1 MTRTRRELVRLN
13 GATKTS
19 ISSESIH
26 PREIFHPQASL
37 SLSDFNNLA
46 DESFQGFSARRKRP
60 DPIDFRRQ
68 NGQATNFTAKR
79 FKPPIPHPQRLLSS
93 DDLRHQSSSSSQP
106 MFNLVESLSRQDGV
120 ASSSTISDQSYNDL
134 EENRLSQTKLFTPS
148 LNSQNVFREE
158 NRQDAIDDENVI
170 QRPQNARVALKKNAW
185 SNQTQLCFRPV
196 KPPPNEQISQSRASN
211 HINKRHDP
219 SMARTSLPRPL
230 PPNGYRPLQQNMQWH
245 NMPMSSHPSRMQHY
259 GYGPLQQGTYY
270 HGQFVPTHIVEQEL
284 RSQAAVPPIPQDVK
298 PVIARRNAFRNDI
311 EEESEVQH
319 VDRRQALYPGVY
331 EQNDGELYLERWS
344 FCALMTN

>member
-13 GATKTS
+13 DATKTS
-19 ISSESIH
+19 ISSESTNPH
-26 PREIFHPQASL
+26 EIFHPQASPTL
-37 SLSDFNNLA
+37 SEFNNFA
-46 DESFQGFSARRKRP
+46 DKSFQGFAARRKRP
-60 DPIDFRRQ
+60 DPIDFGRQ

-106 MFNLVESLSRQDGV
+106 IFNFVENSSRQDGV
-120 ASSSTISDQSYNDL
+120 ASSSTISDQSYNVP
-134 EENRLSQTKLFTPS
+134 EENISSQTKHFTPS
-148 LNSQNVFREE
+148 SNSQNVFREE
-158 NRQDAIDDENVI
+158 NRQHALDDENVI
-170 QRPQNARVALKKNAW
+170 QRPQNVRVALKKNGW

-211 HINKRHDP
+211 QINRRYDP
-219 SMARTSLPRPL
+219 STARKPLSRPL
-230 PPNGYRPLQQNMQWH
+230 LPNEYRPLQQNIQWH
-245 NMPMSSHPSRMQHY
+245 NMPMSSHPPRMQHY

-284 RSQAAVPPIPQDVK
+284 RSRAAVPPASQDVK
-298 PVIARRNAFRNDI
+298 PVIFRRNAFINDL
-311 EEESEVQH
+311 EEESEVQY

-331 EQNDGELYLERWS
+331 EQNDGELYLER
-344 FCALMTN
+344 